1 MYKQRTSPSYYP
13 NIVPIQMGRH
23 LTNVN
28 YSDMVDESCVAF
40 SHVHDDYEIY
50 YCMEGSVQ
58 LVINDR
64 CETLTKNSFAM
75 VNPGTYHHPLYNPQ
89 EKKKV
94 FLFVFEP
101 FQLNVLK
108 AKQTVQSGVS
118 ELVEK
123 SIYFLRPDTGMLFED
138 KFGCDRI
145 VDRLTKEI
153 ELCMPGYDQMIKS
166 LYTEFMINIFRNFN
180 LMSEE
185 PADPA
190 KKDTENV
197 NIALELTYY
206 MHNHYSEDIKVKDAA
221 GYFHIS
227 ERQLSRVFEAY
238 FGKSFKNTLNIYR
251 INYAKNYLIDTELSL
266 EKIAELV
273 GISSAKMFHRLFK
286 EKENMTPTEFREK
299 HRR

>member
-13 NIVPIQMGRH
+13 NIVPLQMGRH

-58 LVINDR
+58 LVLNDR
-64 CETLTKNSFAM
+64 CETLTKNCFAM

-89 EKKKV
+89 VEKKV

-101 FQLNVLK
+101 FQLNAVK
-108 AKQTVQSGVS
+108 NKEMVKGGVS

-123 SIYFLRPDTGMLFED
+123 AVDFLQPNTGMLFED
-138 KFGCDRI
+138 
-145 VDRLTKEI
+145 RLTKEL
-153 ELCMPGYDQMIKS
+153 EFCMPGYDQMIKS
-166 LYTEFMINIFRNFN
+166 LYTEFMVNIFRNFN
-180 LMSEE
+180 VMNEA
-185 PADPA
+185 PAAPA
-190 KKDTENV
+190 VREAGNV

-221 GYFHIS
+221 EYFHIS
-227 ERQLSRVFEAY
+227 ERQLSRVFETY

-251 INYAKNYLIDTELSL
+251 INYAKNYLIDTNLSL

-273 GISSAKMFHRLFK
+273 GISSAKIFHRLFK

-299 HRR
+299 HRH

>member
-28 YSDMVDESCVAF
+28 YSDMVDESCLAF

-58 LVINDR
+58 LVIDDR
-64 CETLTKNSFAM
+64 CETLTKNCFAM
-75 VNPGTYHHPLYNPQ
+75 VNPETYHHPLYDPQ
-89 EKKKV
+89 TAKKV

-101 FQLNVLK
+101 FQMNAIKNKEMVK
-108 AKQTVQSGVS
+108 CGVS

-123 SIYFLRPDTGMLFED
+123 SLDFLQPGTGILFED
-138 KFGCDRI
+138 KFGCDKI
-145 VDRLTKEI
+145 VDRLAREI
-153 ELCMPGYDQMIKS
+153 ELCMPGYDQMIRS
-166 LYTEFMINIFRNFN
+166 LYTEFMVNIFRNFN
-180 LMSEE
+180 VMNGEAE
-185 PADPA
+185 ATADRDA
-190 KKDTENV
+190 GNV
-197 NIALELTYY
+197 NIAMELTYY

-221 GYFHIS
+221 EYFHIS

-251 INYAKNYLIDTELSL
+251 INYAKNYLIDTNLSL
-266 EKIAELV
+266 EKIAEQV

-299 HRR
+299 HRH